1 MNAYQLQ
8 CAINCDPKMKK
19 NHISGVFAANEIPHI
34 IHGSKNGFIAN
45 TDPKHRSGQHWIAFY
60 LNGKG
65 ILECFD
71 SYGNSPEKYSPYFKQ
86 FMTVYSRI
94 EINSKRLQSK
104 DTIVCGQH
112 YLFYLMCRT
121 RGYSL
126 YQLTDLFNEYFN
138 LNDQFVY
145 NVIDEQL
152 YCCMS
157 ICRNNYQVCLCEK

>member
-1 MNAYQLQ
+1 
-8 CAINCDPKMKK
+8 
-19 NHISGVFAANEIPHI
+19 
-34 IHGSKNGFIAN
+34 
-45 TDPKHRSGQHWIAFY
+45 
-60 LNGKG
+60 
-65 ILECFD
+65 
-71 SYGNSPEKYSPYFKQ
+71 
-86 FMTVYSRI
+86 MTVYSRI

-104 DTIVCGQH
+104 DTIVCGQY